1 MQKNEKLLVEQVLCE
16 GDVLAQNQADFYE
29 NYIVKANDVLYRLLS
44 DLMRYSDQI
53 LGSDYKLEI
62 LSKMRST
69 LSTKHNIKVQKNTP
83 DLTIIVKYV
92 VRTNRKNAHVYAR
105 VLDMAYRQDVMAD
118 ELEDFIR
125 QNGGINRIRESN
137 TNLDG
142 VQKRKNKDES
152 RVNLVR
158 ALLNIKVETP
168 IAEFGIPGEWTSQV
182 HDSHGVG
189 SFLYP
194 ICAKVDGIYKV
205 VGIVPMDYEFE
216 EQILKRVIVDIGCKG
231 SYSEIEKQQFAK
243 AKEMISPAYQ
253 LKIQEERDRVDAEY
267 RAKKEA
273 DQEYAVPQLALAA

>member
-1 MQKNEKLLVEQVLCE
+1 MKKNGKLLVEQVLSE
-16 GDVLAQNQADFYE
+16 GDLLAQQQVDFYD
-29 NYIVKANDVLYRLLS
+29 NYIVKANDVLYGLLAE
-44 DLMRYSDQI
+44 LMRYSDQV

-69 LSTKHNIKVQKNTP
+69 LSTKHHIKVQKNTP

-125 QNGGINRIRESN
+125 QNGGIDRIRESN
-137 TNLDG
+137 VNLEG
-142 VQKRKNKDES
+142 VQKRKSEDGDRAK
-152 RVNLVR
+152 LVK
-158 ALLNIKVETP
+158 ALLNIKAETP
-168 IAEFGIPGEWTSQV
+168 MAEFRIPGEWTSQV

-189 SFLYP
+189 LFLYP

-216 EQILKRVIVDIGCKG
+216 EQILKRVIVDIGGKG

-243 AKEMISPAYQ
+243 AKEVISPAYQ
-253 LKIQEERDRVDAEY
+253 LKIQKERDRVDEER
-267 RAKKEA
+267 RAKK
-273 DQEYAVPQLALAA
+273 LALQPLPTAA

>member
-1 MQKNEKLLVEQVLCE
+1 MKKKGKLLVEQVLSE
-16 GDVLAQNQADFYE
+16 GDLLAQQQVDFYD
-29 NYIVKANDVLYRLLS
+29 NYIVKANDVLYGLLAE
-44 DLMRYSDQI
+44 LMRYSDQV

-69 LSTKHNIKVQKNTP
+69 LSTKHHIKVQKNTP

-118 ELEDFIR
+118 ELEDFIC
-125 QNGGINRIRESN
+125 QNGGIDRIRESN
-137 TNLDG
+137 VNLEG
-142 VQKRKNKDES
+142 VQKRKSEDEG
-152 RVNLVR
+152 RAKLVK
-158 ALLNIKVETP
+158 ALLNIKAETP
-168 IAEFGIPGEWTSQV
+168 MAEFRIPDEWTSQV

-216 EQILKRVIVDIGCKG
+216 EQILKRVIVDIGSKG
-231 SYSEIEKQQFAK
+231 GYSEIEKQQFAK

-253 LKIQEERDRVDAEY
+253 LKIQEERDRVDEQR
-267 RAKKEA
+267 RAKK
-273 DQEYAVPQLALAA
+273 LALQPLPMAA

>member
-1 MQKNEKLLVEQVLCE
+1 MKKNGKLLVEQVLCE

-29 NYIVKANDVLYRLLS
+29 NYIVRANDVLYRLLS

-53 LGSDYKLEI
+53 LGSSYKLEI
-62 LSKMRST
+62 LSKMRNT

-125 QNGGINRIRESN
+125 QNGGIDRVRESN
-137 TNLDG
+137 VNLEG
-142 VQKRKNKDES
+142 VQKRKSEDEG
-152 RVNLVR
+152 RTKLVK
-158 ALLNIKVETP
+158 ALLNIKAETP
-168 IAEFGIPGEWTSQV
+168 MAEFRIPGESTSQV

-216 EQILKRVIVDIGCKG
+216 EQILKRVIVDIGGKG

-253 LKIQEERDRVDAEY
+253 LKIQEERDRVDEER
-267 RAKKEA
+267 RAKK
-273 DQEYAVPQLALAA
+273 LALQPLPMTA

>member
-1 MQKNEKLLVEQVLCE
+1 M
-16 GDVLAQNQADFYE
+16 
-29 NYIVKANDVLYRLLS
+29 
-44 DLMRYSDQI
+44 
-53 LGSDYKLEI
+53 
-62 LSKMRST
+62 
-69 LSTKHNIKVQKNTP
+69 
-83 DLTIIVKYV
+83 KYV

-125 QNGGINRIRESN
+125 QNGGIDRIRESN
-137 TNLDG
+137 VNLEG
-142 VQKRKNKDES
+142 VQKRKSEDEG
-152 RVNLVR
+152 RAKLVK

-168 IAEFGIPGEWTSQV
+168 IAEFRIPNEWSSQV

-194 ICAKVDGIYKV
+194 ICARVDGIYKV

-216 EQILKRVIVDIGCKG
+216 GEILKRVMVDIGSKG

-253 LKIQEERDRVDAEY
+253 LKIQEERDRVDEER
-267 RAKKEA
+267 RAKK
-273 DQEYAVPQLALAA
+273 LALQPLPMAA